1 MIDSHFNPAKVRRPT
16 ARVLLAICVLAVVST
31 TPAHAAQSVQEFLRT
46 RPRWPELLGTTFRI
60 EGRVAVGGGKI
71 LRLDKLPM
79 FFVSDEELPELPGPD
94 LAVEVVGRLR
104 KTEAGIL
111 EFELLN
117 LKKTESDLQRV
128 NRLRVDLP
136 RDDPDPWYELGDWAM
151 NRARFYQSGRDLDK
165 QLVNVAT
172 DLYRMAIRKERTGM
186 TSPGYRQLKE
196 LALKSEKYGL
206 GSEFTLPLLYEAHFV
221 TWDRLRS
228 KATSSDLASVAV
240 RIAQELPGADK
251 PVEEFDDEFVAEWRK
266 GPVTFY
272 LDAPET
278 LRPQLHRLLYQ
289 QVMLESIERDAAA
302 DGRNGDEIAA
312 LIAEF
317 IPEFSRLAASYRSK
331 KLEWKIDH
339 IRELSRTQALA
350 LKQELIEAGQ
360 ELRADRIFRRWFEHI
375 EQGLRSR
382 GADGLIE
389 LADEYEFLFDD
400 GPMAVQLLL
409 ESDRLKQGNRYVAE
423 RLEGYGYTRV
433 QGRWRLKRDIK
444 AGDASPIEKA
454 IKDRRVIRGM
464 TSAHVRKAIGKP
476 DSISRVLTSRD
487 VLEYWIYN
495 AGSGS
500 RLSVRLSRPVNR
512 HEGIVRDVFDLPG
525 RNDAVE

>member
-1 MIDSHFNPAKVRRPT
+1 MSKSHFSPEKTRR
-16 ARVLLAICVLAVVST
+16 RIGRGLLAIGFLAIVST
-31 TPAHAAQSVQEFLRT
+31 TSAFAAQSVQDFLRT
-46 RPRWPELLGTTFRI
+46 RPRWPELVGTTFRI

-71 LRLDKLPM
+71 LRLNKLPL
-79 FFVSDEELPELPGPD
+79 FFVSDKELPKLPGPD

-104 KTEAGIL
+104 KTDAGIL

-136 RDDPDPWYELGDWAM
+136 RDDPKPWYELGDWAM
-151 NRARFYQSGRDLDK
+151 NRVRFYQSGRDLDK

-172 DLYRMAIRKERTGM
+172 DLYRMAIRKERTAM
-186 TSPGYRQLKE
+186 STPNYRQLKE

-206 GSEFTLPLLYEAHFV
+206 GSEFRLPLLYEAHFV
-221 TWDRLRS
+221 TWDRIRNDAS
-228 KATSSDLASVAV
+228 SSDLTSVAI
-240 RIAQELPGADK
+240 RIAQELPGAEK
-251 PVEEFDDEFVAEWRK
+251 PIEEFDDAFVAEWRN

-272 LDAPET
+272 LNAPET

-289 QVMLESIERDAAA
+289 QVMLEGIERDAAA
-302 DGRNGDEIAA
+302 DGKNGDEIAA
-312 LIAEF
+312 RILEL
-317 IPEFSRLAASYRSK
+317 IPEFSRLAADYRSK
-331 KLEWKIDH
+331 ELEWRIDH
-339 IRELSRTQALA
+339 VRELSRTQALI
-350 LKQELIEAGQ
+350 LKQEMTEAGN
-360 ELRADRIFRRWFEHI
+360 EARADEVFRRWFEHT
-375 EQGLRSR
+375 EQELRSQ
-382 GADGLIE
+382 GPDGLIE
-389 LADEYEFLFDD
+389 LADEYESLFDD
-400 GPMAVQLLL
+400 GQMAVQLLL

-423 RLEGYGYTRV
+423 RLEGYGYTRT
-433 QGRWRLKRDIK
+433 QGRWRLKRDISP
-444 AGDASPIEKA
+444 GDVSPIDKA

-512 HEGIVRDVFDLPG
+512 HEGIVRDVFDLPA
-525 RNDAVE
+525 RKDAAD